1 MTAPFIDTNVLAYL
15 LTSDT
20 ARIARAKA
28 ILAGGGIVSVQ
39 VLNELANVARRKSRL
54 AMPELRSFL
63 ATIRGLVTVVP
74 VTLAVHDLGL
84 DICARYGVSLYDSML
99 LAAAVQAGCDTFW
112 TEDMQ
117 PGMCVLETL
126 VLQNPFR

>member
-1 MTAPFIDTNVLAYL
+1 MTAPFIDTNILVYL
-15 LTSDT
+15 LTRDT
-20 ARIARAKA
+20 ARIATAKS

-39 VLNELANVARRKSRL
+39 VLNELANVARRKSHL
-54 AMPELRSFL
+54 AMPELRGFL

-84 DICARYGVSLYDSML
+84 DICARYNYALYDSML
-99 LAAAVQAGCDTFW
+99 LAAAIQAGCDTFW

-117 PGMCVLETL
+117 PGMRVLDTL